1 MNVVIVDNEALKEK
15 IEDLLYTEM
24 WEPYGMGRDMRQAL
38 AMSGEEV
45 NFAYLEGEDVVG
57 AMVLI
62 VNGTTAEIRFA
73 AVASHFRK
81 RGIGRRLWEGI
92 VTYITHQTNIST
104 VELHSRNI
112 AIHFWSSL
120 GFKEDSPWLDH
131 KLYEPHGIRFKIMK
145 YNFSIQG
152 ENI

>member
-1 MNVVIVDNEALKEK
+1 MHVVIVENEALKEK
-15 IEDLLYTEM
+15 MEDLLYTEM
-24 WEPYGMGRDMRQAL
+24 WKPYGLGREMRQAL

-45 NFAYLEGEDVVG
+45 SFACLEGEDVVG

-73 AVASHFRK
+73 AVASHVRK
-81 RGIGRRLWEGI
+81 KGIGRRLWEEI
-92 VTYITHQTNIST
+92 VTYITKHTKIST

-112 AIHFWSSL
+112 AFDFWSSL
-120 GFKEDSPWLDH
+120 GFKEESPWVDH

-145 YNFSIQG
+145 YNFSTQP
-152 ENI
+152 